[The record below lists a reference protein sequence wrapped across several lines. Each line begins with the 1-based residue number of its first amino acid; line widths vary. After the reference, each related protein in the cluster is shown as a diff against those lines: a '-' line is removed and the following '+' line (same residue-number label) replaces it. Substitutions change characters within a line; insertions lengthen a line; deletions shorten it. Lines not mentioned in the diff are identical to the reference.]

1 MTNDLGS
8 LLPEIETVAKEKGL
22 VLFHGTSRLAEDYP
36 FIEWETESHP
46 GYGEFL
52 DAALACGVKLVCIH
66 PHMFGIPELEEAIA
80 DLAIAELPPAERRLF
95 EKKLNE
101 LRIYAGFTCG
111 MELTFDHQENI
122 YAFHLRTPWRIE
134 FLRLLD
140 VIDGLIQDE
149 GDDADEPMGGGPY
162 FSRN

>member
-22 VLFHGTSRLAEDYP
+22 VLFHGKSRLAEDYP
-36 FIEWETESHP
+36 FIEWETERHP
-46 GYGEFL
+46 EYREFL

-66 PHMFGIPELEEAIA
+66 PHMFTIPELEDAIG

-111 MELTFDHQENI
+111 LELTFDHQENI

-134 FLRLLD
+134 FLKLLD
-140 VIDGLIQDE
+140 IIDGQIPYDDDE
-149 GDDADEPMGGGPY
+149 AQEPLGGGY